1 MFHQQGATVPSV
13 GLERPGGTGFPQLRC
28 RADGEGKRSALK
40 GDSWQAGLY
49 TAGVSMSA
57 QSIVARAPTYNIH
70 VASVQTS
77 ATGHD
82 TWMSFRSLEAWLLPR
97 LL

>member
-13 GLERPGGTGFPQLRC
+13 GLERPGGTVFPQLRS
-28 RADGEGKRSALK
+28 RAYGEGKRFALK
-40 GDSWQAGLY
+40 GLSWQAGLY

-57 QSIVARAPTYNIH
+57 QSIVTRAPVYNIH
-70 VASVQTS
+70 MASVQTS
-77 ATGHD
+77 ATGHEP
-82 TWMSFRSLEAWLLPR
+82 WMSSRYLEAWLLAR